1 MFAFL
6 SADSSF
12 TGSSNLG
19 LKKQKIYDERFIL
32 SIFWG
37 RIGSS
42 GSVLDCWVE
51 GYGFD
56 SRGTNIQGLKITEKW
71 RDCLYWAKGLTFIWL
86 RWPHKM
92 AVLSPVRDL
101 KIVFSILLVLS
112 YFHTTIDF
120 QINCFF
126 KCNLAIPD
134 LTDTQQELAHIR
146 IIIIFESHI
155 KEE

>member
-19 LKKQKIYDERFIL
+19 LKKQEIYDEIFIL

-37 RIGSS
+37 RISSS

-71 RDCLYWAKGLTFIWL
+71 RDCLYHAKGLTFTWL

-101 KIVFSILLVLS
+101 KIVFSILLALS
-112 YFHTTIDF
+112 YFHTTTDF
-120 QINCFF
+120 QINCFSKF
-126 KCNLAIPD
+126 NLALPD
-134 LTDTQQELAHIR
+134 LTDTQQELAHTRI
-146 IIIIFESHI
+146 IIIIFESYT
-155 KEE
+155 

>member
-19 LKKQKIYDERFIL
+19 LKKQKIYDEIFIL

-37 RIGSS
+37 RISSS

-71 RDCLYWAKGLTFIWL
+71 RDCLYHAKGLTFPWL
-86 RWPHKM
+86 RWPHKI
-92 AVLSPVRDL
+92 AVLSPGRDL
-101 KIVFSILLVLS
+101 KIVFSILLALS
-112 YFHTTIDF
+112 YFHTTTDY

-126 KCNLAIPD
+126 KSNLALPD
-134 LTDTQQELAHIR
+134 LTDTQELAHTRI
-146 IIIIFESHI
+146 IIIIFESYT
-155 KEE
+155 

>member
-56 SRGTNIQGLKITEKW
+56 SRGTNTQGLKITENW
-71 RDCLYWAKGLTFIWL
+71 RDCLCRAKGLTFTWL

-101 KIVFSILLVLS
+101 KIVFSILLALS
-112 YFHTTIDF
+112 YF
-120 QINCFF
+120 QINRFF
-126 KCNLAIPD
+126 KFNLALPD

-146 IIIIFESHI
+146 IIIIIFESYI